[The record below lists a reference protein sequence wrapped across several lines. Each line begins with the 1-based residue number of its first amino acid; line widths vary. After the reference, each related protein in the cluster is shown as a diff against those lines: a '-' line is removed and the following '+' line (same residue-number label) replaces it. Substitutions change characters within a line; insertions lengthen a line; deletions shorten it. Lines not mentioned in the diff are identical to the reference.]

1 MPSWAWR
8 RARLAA
14 TSSRWAWRLALLAK
28 ARARDCSRLRPC
40 TRPPPLSWIGV
51 GRLKGGA
58 GLAWLVES
66 APRGAALGVS
76 REAGR
81 RGVAFS
87 TFGAG
92 SRSGGIR
99 ASRALSWASS
109 WFQLRSSLA
118 VPGSVAL
125 PCGLGPITGARAW
138 ARPGV
143 AAKGPGQ
150 IGASPIGARPIGPN
164 PMAMKSRLIA
174 RMDPAG
180 AAPSSLLDGISLKIG
195 RLAIQ

>member
-14 TSSRWAWRLALLAK
+14 TSSRWACRLALLAK
-28 ARARDCSRLRPC
+28 ARARDCSRLTPC
-40 TRPPPLSWIGV
+40 TWPPPLSWIGV

-81 RGVAFS
+81 RGVVFS
-87 TFGAG
+87 TFGAA

-109 WFQLRSSLA
+109 WFQLRCSLA

-125 PCGLGPITGARAW
+125 LPGLGPITGARAW
-138 ARPGV
+138 ARLGAP
-143 AAKGPGQ
+143 AKGPSQ
-150 IGASPIGARPIGPN
+150 IGAK

-180 AAPSSLLDGISLKIG
+180 AAPSSLLDGISLG
-195 RLAIQ
+195 LGGLAIQ

>member
-14 TSSRWAWRLALLAK
+14 TSSRWACRLALLAK

-40 TRPPPLSWIGV
+40 TTPPPLSWIGV

-58 GLAWLVES
+58 GLAWPEES
-66 APRGAALGVS
+66 WPRGAALGVS

-81 RGVAFS
+81 RGVAIW
-87 TFGAG
+87 TFGAA
-92 SRSGGIR
+92 SRSGGMR
-99 ASRALSWASS
+99 ASRALSWTSS

-118 VPGSVAL
+118 VPGSLAL
-125 PCGLGPITGARAW
+125 PSGLGPITGAKAW
-138 ARPGV
+138 ARLGV
-143 AAKGPGQ
+143 PTKGP
-150 IGASPIGARPIGPN
+150 SPIGARPIGARPIGERTV
-164 PMAMKSRLIA
+164 AMKSRLIA

-180 AAPSSLLDGISLKIG
+180 AARSSLLDGVGLGIG
-195 RLAIQ
+195 ELAIQ